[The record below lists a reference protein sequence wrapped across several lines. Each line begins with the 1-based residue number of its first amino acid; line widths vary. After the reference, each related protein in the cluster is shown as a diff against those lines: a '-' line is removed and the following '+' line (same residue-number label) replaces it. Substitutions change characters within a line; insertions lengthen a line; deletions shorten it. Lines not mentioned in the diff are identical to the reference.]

1 MYKLTFNILNKPYS
15 REYETIPIDYTD
27 GGELYY
33 RENKQDEWKVATPP
47 ARYRA
52 RQDCYEKFGKEN
64 FLTEDKVTAKE
75 NQEMTKYFNERVKIY
90 EEEEKVNE
98 K

>member
-1 MYKLTFNILNKPYS
+1 MYKLTFNIFNKPYS
-15 REYETIPIDYTD
+15 REYETAPIDYTD

-33 RENKQDEWKVATPP
+33 RENEQSEWKVATPP

-52 RQDCYEKFGKEN
+52 RQDCYGKFGKEN
-64 FLTEDKVTAKE
+64 FLTGDNVTAKE
-75 NQEMTKYFNERVKIY
+75 NQKMTKYFNERVKIY
-90 EEEEKVNE
+90 EKEEKTNE

>member
-1 MYKLTFNILNKPYS
+1 MYKLTFNILKNNSS
-15 REYETIPIDYTD
+15 REYTKKPIDYTD

-33 RENKQDEWKVATPP
+33 RDNEEDEWKVATPP

-52 RQDCYEKFGKEN
+52 RQDCYGKFGKEN
-64 FLTEDKVTAKE
+64 FLNRDKMTTKE

>member
-1 MYKLTFNILNKPYS
+1 MYKLIFNILKNNSLRVYTKK
-15 REYETIPIDYTD
+15 PIDYTD

-33 RENKQDEWKVATPP
+33 RENEEDEWKLTTPP

-52 RQDCYEKFGKEN
+52 RQDCYEKFGIEKFVHDVNVTTKERR
-64 FLTEDKVTAKE
+64 
-75 NQEMTKYFNERVKIY
+75 EMNEYFNERVKIY
-90 EEEEKVNE
+90 EEEEKTNE